1 MTAVAAPVLTDLDR
15 HLIAEGRHERLWEVL
30 GAHVVD
36 DGVRFTLWA
45 PGARAVRV
53 SGDWGPEVDLVCDP
67 LVPVWRTVAPLA
79 RAGHRYRFHI
89 LCADGVWRGKSDP
102 MAFRTTPPP
111 VVESVVARSEHVW
124 ADGSWRH
131 RPDRISVYEVHL
143 GSWRAGLGYREAAEQ
158 LADHVVDLGFT
169 HVELMPVAEHP
180 YGGSWGYQ
188 VTSYYAPTARYG
200 SPDDLRHLVDVLH
213 RRGIG
218 VILDWVPAHFPK
230 DDWALGRLTG
240 VPVYEHPDPRRGEH
254 PDWGTY
260 VFDHGRPEVRNFLVA
275 NALYWIEEFHVD
287 GLRVDAVASML
298 YRDYSRG
305 PGEWE
310 PNERGGNENLEAV
323 AFLRELTAT
332 VAGLHPDALLIAEES
347 TTWPGVTSS
356 SGLGFDRKWN
366 LGWMHDTLRYFRDG
380 DYDRLKLPLDYA
392 WSERYLLPLSHD
404 EVVHGKGSL
413 IAKTGGAAGLRVLLA
428 HMWAHP
434 GGQVL
439 FMGGELGQPH
449 EWADHREL
457 AWDLLADPVHAGLA
471 RLVAALNRV
480 QAEFPALHRADDR
493 PDGFEWL
500 VDDDPERGVVAFT
513 RRAPGAADVVCVA
526 NFGDRSRPGFRLP
539 LPSAG
544 VWEVVL
550 HTEAVEFGGSG
561 ALEAVVAVPDAA
573 ATPGASR
580 RTARDADVRAVAE
593 LVLPPRSAVWLSR
606 A

>member
-1 MTAVAAPVLTDLDR
+1 MTAVVTPALTDLDR
-15 HLIAEGRHERLWEVL
+15 HLVAEGRHERLWEVL
-30 GAHVVD
+30 GAHVVG
-36 DGVRFTLWA
+36 DGVRFALWA

-53 SGDWGPEVDLVCDP
+53 CGEWGEADLARDP
-67 LVPVWRTVAPLA
+67 LIAVWQAVVPGA
-79 RAGHRYRFHI
+79 RAGHRYRFRI
-89 LCADGVWRGKSDP
+89 LGEDGTWRDKADP

-111 VVESVVARSEHVW
+111 AVESVVARSRHRW
-124 ADGSWRH
+124 TDGAWRH

-143 GSWRAGLGYREAAEQ
+143 GSWRAGLGYREVAEQ
-158 LADHVVDLGFT
+158 LADHVAGLGFT
-169 HVELMPVAEHP
+169 HVELLPLAEHP

-188 VTSYYAPTARYG
+188 VTSYYAPTARHG
-200 SPDDLRHLVDVLH
+200 GPDDLRHLVDVLH

-230 DDWALGRLTG
+230 DEWALGRLTG

-260 VFDHGRPEVRNFLVA
+260 VFDFGRPEVRNFLLA
-275 NALYWIEEFHVD
+275 NALYWLEEFHVD
-287 GLRVDAVASML
+287 GLRVDAVSSML

-310 PNERGGNENLEAV
+310 PNEFGGNENLEAV

-332 VAGLHPDALLIAEES
+332 VGRLHPDALLIAEES
-347 TTWPGVTSS
+347 TTWPGVTSP

-380 DYDRLKLPLDYA
+380 DYDRLTLPARYA

-457 AWDLLADPVHAGLA
+457 AWDLLADPVHAGLC
-471 RLVAALNRV
+471 RLVAALNRA
-480 QAEFPALHRADDR
+480 QAAHPALYSSDDR
-493 PDGFEWL
+493 PDGFRWL
-500 VDDDPERGVVAFT
+500 VDDDPERAVVAYA
-513 RRAPGAADVVCVA
+513 RCAPGAPEVVCVA
-526 NFGDRSRPGFRLP
+526 NFGDRARPGFRLP

-544 VWEVVL
+544 VWRVLL
-550 HTEAVEFGGSG
+550 HTEDPEFGGAG
-561 ALEAVVAVPDAA
+561 GPEAVVAVPDDGR
-573 ATPGASR
+573 P
-580 RTARDADVRAVAE
+580 VAE
-593 LVLPPRSAVWLSR
+593 LALAARSAVWLVR

>member
-1 MTAVAAPVLTDLDR
+1 VTAVVTPALADLDR

-30 GAHVVD
+30 GAHIVD
-36 DGVRFTLWA
+36 DGVRFALWA

-53 SGDWGPEVDLVCDP
+53 SGEWGSADLTCDP
-67 LVPVWRTVAPLA
+67 LIPVWQAVAPDA
-79 RAGHRYRFHI
+79 REGHRYRFRI
-89 LCADGVWRGKSDP
+89 LGEDGVWRDKADP
-102 MAFRTTPPP
+102 LAFRTTPPP
-111 VVESVVARSEHVW
+111 AIESVVTRSRHVW
-124 ADGSWRH
+124 ADGAWRH

-143 GSWRAGLGYREAAEQ
+143 GSWVAEKNGHRPGYRELAAE
-158 LADHVVDLGFT
+158 LADYVAGLGFT
-169 HVELMPVAEHP
+169 HVELLPVAEHP

-188 VTSYYAPTARYG
+188 VTSYYAPTARHG

-260 VFDHGRPEVRNFLVA
+260 VFDFGRPEVRNFLVA
-275 NALYWIEEFHVD
+275 NALYWLEEFHVD
-287 GLRVDAVASML
+287 GLRVDAVSSML

-332 VAGLHPDALLIAEES
+332 VGRLHPDALLIAEES
-347 TTWPGVTSS
+347 TTWPGVTAP

-380 DYDRLKLPLDYA
+380 DYERLKLPAAYA
-392 WSERYLLPLSHD
+392 WGERYLLPLSHD

-457 AWDLLADPVHAGLA
+457 AWDLLDDPVHAGVS

-480 QAEFPALHRADDR
+480 QATHPALYRGDDR

-500 VDDDPERGVVAFT
+500 VDDDPARAVVAYA
-513 RRAPGAADVVCVA
+513 RRAAGVPDVVCVA
-526 NFGDRSRPGFRLP
+526 NFGEARPGFRLS
-539 LPSAG
+539 LPSSG
-544 VWEVVL
+544 VWRVLL
-550 HTEAVEFGGSG
+550 HTEAVEFGGAG
-561 ALEAVVAVPDAA
+561 APEAVVAVPED
-573 ATPGASR
+573 G
-580 RTARDADVRAVAE
+580 RAVAE
-593 LVLPPRSAVWLSR
+593 LALPARAAVWLTR
-606 A
+606 F

>member
-1 MTAVAAPVLTDLDR
+1 MTAVVTPALADLDR

-36 DGVRFTLWA
+36 DGVRFALWA

-53 SGDWGPEVDLVCDP
+53 TGEWGSSELACDP
-67 LVPVWRTVAPLA
+67 LIPVWQAVVPRA
-79 RAGHRYRFHI
+79 REGHRYRFRI
-89 LCADGVWRGKSDP
+89 LGEDGVWRDKADP
-102 MAFRTTPPP
+102 LAFRTAPPP
-111 VVESVVARSEHVW
+111 ATESVVARSRHVW
-124 ADGSWRH
+124 SDGGWRH

-143 GSWRAGLGYREAAEQ
+143 GSWRAGLGYREAAER
-158 LADHVVDLGFT
+158 LADHVVRLGFT
-169 HVELMPVAEHP
+169 HVELLPLAEHP

-188 VTSYYAPTARYG
+188 VTSYYAPTARHG

-260 VFDHGRPEVRNFLVA
+260 VFDFGRPEVRNFLVA
-275 NALYWIEEFHVD
+275 NALYWLEEFHVD
-287 GLRVDAVASML
+287 GLRVDAVSSML

-310 PNERGGNENLEAV
+310 TNELGGNENLEAV

-332 VAGLHPDALLIAEES
+332 VGRLHPDALLIAEES
-347 TTWPGVTSS
+347 TTWPGVTSP

-380 DYDRLKLPLDYA
+380 DYERLKLPVSYA
-392 WSERYLLPLSHD
+392 WGERYLLPLSHD

-428 HMWAHP
+428 HLWAHP

-439 FMGGELGQPH
+439 FMGGELGQPQ
-449 EWADHREL
+449 EWADHLEL
-457 AWDLLADPVHAGLA
+457 PWDLLDDPVHAGVA

-480 QAEFPALHRADDR
+480 QALHPALYRGDDR

-500 VDDDPERGVVAFT
+500 VDDDPARAVVAFG
-513 RRAPGAADVVCVA
+513 RRAPGAPDVVCVA
-526 NFGDRSRPGFRLP
+526 NFGVAREGFRLP
-539 LPSAG
+539 LPSSG
-544 VWEVVL
+544 VWRVLL
-550 HTEAVEFGGSG
+550 HTEAVEFGGAG
-561 ALEAVVAVPDAA
+561 APEAVVAVPED
-573 ATPGASR
+573 G
-580 RTARDADVRAVAE
+580 RAVAE
-593 LVLPPRSAVWLSR
+593 LALPARAAVWLTR
-606 A
+606 F

>member
-1 MTAVAAPVLTDLDR
+1 MTAVVTPALADLDR

-36 DGVRFTLWA
+36 DGVRFALWA

-53 SGDWGPEVDLVCDP
+53 CGEWGEADLVRDP
-67 LVPVWRTVAPLA
+67 LIPVWQAVVPEAGE
-79 RAGHRYRFHI
+79 GHRYRFRI
-89 LCADGVWRGKSDP
+89 LCEDDVWRDKADP

-111 VVESVVARSEHVW
+111 AVESVVTRSRHAW
-124 ADGSWRH
+124 SDGAWWH

-143 GSWRAGLGYREAAEQ
+143 GSWRAGLGYREAAER
-158 LADHVVDLGFT
+158 LADHVAGLGFT
-169 HVELMPVAEHP
+169 HVELLPLAEHP

-260 VFDHGRPEVRNFLVA
+260 VFDFGRPEVRNFLLA
-275 NALYWIEEFHVD
+275 NALYWLEEFHVD
-287 GLRVDAVASML
+287 GLRVDAVSSML

-310 PNERGGNENLEAV
+310 PNEHGGNENLEAL

-332 VAGLHPDALLIAEES
+332 AGRLHPDALLIAEES
-347 TTWPGVTSS
+347 TTWPGVTAAG
-356 SGLGFDRKWN
+356 GLGFDRKWN
-366 LGWMHDTLRYFRDG
+366 LGWMHDTLTYFRDG
-380 DYDRLKLPLDYA
+380 DYERLKLPAEYA

-439 FMGGELGQPH
+439 FMGGEIGQPH

-457 AWDLLADPVHAGLA
+457 AWDLLDDPVHAGVA

-480 QAEFPALHRADDR
+480 QAAHPALYRADDR

-500 VDDDPERGVVAFT
+500 VDDDPSRAVVAFT
-513 RRAPGAADVVCVA
+513 RRAPGAPDVVCVA
-526 NFGDRSRPGFRLP
+526 NFGGPRAGFRLP
-539 LPSAG
+539 LPSSG
-544 VWEVVL
+544 VWRVLL
-550 HTEAVEFGGSG
+550 HTEDVEFGGDG
-561 ALEAVVAVPDAA
+561 APEAVVAVPED
-573 ATPGASR
+573 G
-580 RTARDADVRAVAE
+580 RAVAE
-593 LVLPPRSAVWLSR
+593 LALPARAAVWLTR
-606 A
+606 C